1 MQALQLLR
9 CERGGHLYAV
19 PVDEIESIE
28 RGRAGTL
35 LVARHD
41 AARIPVDRVH
51 GVTEID
57 QDALITLPPRLAASG
72 SGLRGVV
79 QIDGVHL
86 PYVSAAYLNT
96 DQPIPVTP
104 AAVDRPLVEIPE
116 DTVDP
121 QLLVFRLPLATAGH
135 GLAEIVV
142 ATPIEQVLE
151 ICEPLP
157 WFPLQVTEGW
167 VRGIVPWRGH
177 AAPLLDLA
185 RCFGLEPSP
194 IRPEDRIVL
203 VRGTSRYAPVALQ
216 TSSILQRVSPYQAA
230 TVEITETGLRPEAV
244 RGAFDWL
251 GRLLVIPDYDALT

>member
-1 MQALQLLR
+1 LR
-9 CERGGHLYAV
+9 CERGGQLYAV

-35 LVARHD
+35 LVSRHD
-41 AARIPVDRVH
+41 ATRIPVDRVH
-51 GVTEID
+51 GVAEID
-57 QDALITLPPRLAASG
+57 HDALITLPPRLAASG

-79 QIDGVHL
+79 EIDGVNL
-86 PYVSAAYLNT
+86 PYVTAAYLNT

-104 AAVDRPLVEIPE
+104 AAVERPPAEIPE
-116 DTVDP
+116 DTADP
-121 QLLVFRLPLATAGH
+121 QLLVFRLPLATTGQ
-135 GLAEIVV
+135 GLPEIVV

-185 RCFGLEPSP
+185 CCFGLEPSP

-203 VRGTSRYAPVALQ
+203 VRGTSRYAPLALQ
-216 TSSILQRVSPYQAA
+216 TSTVLQRVSPYQATA
-230 TVEITETGLRPEAV
+230 ADLNETGLRPEAI
-244 RGAFDWL
+244 RGVFDWL
-251 GRLLVIPDYDALT
+251 GRLLVIPDYDALV